1 MQQVHQLLS
10 IGLFTL
16 LLSAC
21 GGSGGGDN
29 NNSSA
34 NNSSANTSATNSS
47 SSTPASIAA
56 SSVEPSSTPA
66 SSIASEA
73 ASSIAPSSVAASSE
87 PASSSAPASSSSAA
101 SATVLTLDMTSGW
114 RGNGTGNS
122 GVTLN
127 SDGVSFTAS
136 GDNIGAVADMLKPI
150 QLEDA
155 IITMVVNVSSE
166 FKTSGASLQPF
177 AQIKGGSY
185 PGEWGCWAGN
195 ELFTAGEDAT
205 ISCTVTEGDK
215 KFNQTEFDVQ
225 VGVQA
230 KGTPTGVVTIKSVTV
245 TLAQAASSS
254 SAQSSSTGSVYSAN
268 VTRLQALAAFP
279 IGAAVTNND
288 DPSFNIVTNTSE
300 QAVVEKHF
308 GEMTA
313 GNIMKMSYL
322 QPSNGNFT
330 FTNADT
336 FVDYAKDNNIN
347 VHGHALVWHSDYQV
361 PNFMKNWS
369 GSAADFIAEVED
381 HVTQVVTHFKA
392 KGNVVSWDVVNEA
405 INDGSPVANFRT
417 TDSPFYVKS
426 GNSSIYI
433 EKAFQAA
440 RAADPSAILYYNDYN
455 IDQNNAKT
463 TKMIEMLTDFQT
475 RSIPID
481 GVGFQMHVFM
491 DYPSIASISAAM
503 KKVVD
508 KGLKVKI
515 TELDVA
521 VNNPYSGGWP
531 GNKITSFTNTVALA
545 QKKRYCEIVK
555 AYMDTVPAAQ
565 RGGISVWG
573 TTDAN
578 TWLTTAT
585 AAYNGEAIAWP
596 LLFDN
601 NYNDK
606 PALRGFA
613 DGLEGTA
620 CN

>member
-1 MQQVHQLLS
+1 MHQIQRLIPLLFVTL
-10 IGLFTL
+10 GLT
-16 LLSAC
+16 AC
-21 GGSGGGDN
+21 GGGGGGK
-29 NNSSA
+29 SSA
-34 NNSSANTSATNSS
+34 SSSPA
-47 SSTPASIAA
+47 SSTPVSSVAPSSVAESSVAPSSAPA
-56 SSVEPSSTPA
+56 SSTPTSSVAPSSVAPSSTPA
-66 SSIASEA
+66 SSIA
-73 ASSIAPSSVAASSE
+73 
-87 PASSSAPASSSSAA
+87 ASSSSAA
-101 SATVLTLDMTSGW
+101 ATVLNLSMTSGW
-114 RGNGTGNS
+114 RGNGNGNT
-122 GVTLN
+122 GVTFN

-136 GDNIGAVADMLKPI
+136 ADDIGAVTDIVAPI

-155 IITMVVNVSSE
+155 VITMVINVSSE
-166 FKTSGASLQPF
+166 FKASGANLQPI

-195 ELFTAGEDAT
+195 ELFTAGQDT
-205 ISCTVTEGDK
+205 TVSCTVTEDDK

-230 KGTPTGVVTIKSVTV
+230 KGSPTGVVTIKSVSI
-245 TLAQAASSS
+245 TLKQAASSS
-254 SAQSSSTGSVYSAN
+254 SSVASSSATSVYSAN
-268 VTRLQALAAFP
+268 VDSLHNLAVFP

-288 DPSFNIVTNTSE
+288 GPSFNILTNASE
-300 QAVVEKHF
+300 QALVEKHF
-308 GEMTA
+308 DEMTA

-322 QPSNGNFT
+322 QPTQGNFT
-330 FTNADT
+330 FNNADA
-336 FVDYAKDNNIN
+336 FVDYAKSKNIN
-347 VHGHALVWHSDYQV
+347 IHGHALLWHADYQV

-369 GSAADFIAEVED
+369 GSAADFLTAVEN
-381 HVTQVVTHFKA
+381 HVTTIVDHYEA
-392 KGNVVSWDVVNEA
+392 KGNLVSWDVVNEA
-405 INDGSPVANFRT
+405 LNDGSPSNFRT
-417 TDSPFYVKS
+417 DSALYTKS
-426 GNSSIYI
+426 GNSAVYI

-440 RAADPSAILYYNDYN
+440 RAADANVTLYYNDYN

-463 TKMIEMLTDFQT
+463 TKLIEMITDFQS
-475 RSIPID
+475 RNIPID

-491 DYPSIASISAAM
+491 DYPSIANISAAM

-531 GNKITSFTNTVALA
+531 GNKITSFTNTVAQA

-555 AYMDTVPAAQ
+555 AYLDTVPANQ
-565 RGGISVWG
+565 RGGITVWG

-578 TWLTTAT
+578 TWLTTAVS
-585 AAYNGEAIAWP
+585 AYNGEAIAWP

-613 DGLEGTA
+613 DALQGTA

>member
-1 MQQVHQLLS
+1 MRYIQPILCLS
-10 IGLFTL
+10 LASL

-21 GGSGGGDN
+21 GGSSNSPSPN
-29 NNSSA
+29 NPSSSSLSSSA
-34 NNSSANTSATNSS
+34 PSSAAVSSSEVSSTTSASVALSSEAPSSAAQSSEAPSSAMS
-47 SSTPASIAA
+47 SSTPA
-56 SSVEPSSTPA
+56 EPTR
-66 SSIASEA
+66 
-73 ASSIAPSSVAASSE
+73 
-87 PASSSAPASSSSAA
+87 
-101 SATVLTLDMTSGW
+101 LTLDMSSGW
-114 RGNGTGNS
+114 RGNGPNNS
-122 GVTLN
+122 GITYN
-127 SDGVSFTAS
+127 SDGVAFAPT
-136 GDNIGAVADMLKPI
+136 GDAIGAVTDVFKPI
-150 QLEDA
+150 QLENA
-155 IITMVVNVSSE
+155 IIEMVVNVSSE
-166 FKTSGASLQPF
+166 YKTSGANLQIF
-177 AQIKGGSY
+177 SQIKGGNWD
-185 PGEWGCWAGN
+185 GEWNCWSGN
-195 ELFTAGEDAT
+195 EQLIANTDVTINCT
-205 ISCTVTEGDK
+205 ISEAG
-215 KFNQTEFDVQ
+215 KFNQTENDVQ

-230 KGTPTGVVTIKSVTV
+230 KGTPAGTVTIKSVTL

-288 DPSFNIVTNTSE
+288 NSNFNIVTNTSE

-322 QPSNGNFT
+322 QPGNGNFS

-361 PNFMKNWS
+361 PGFMKNWS

-405 INDGSPVANFRT
+405 LNDGNPSNFRT
-417 TDSPFYVKS
+417 TDSTFYVKS
-426 GNSSIYI
+426 GNSSVYI

-440 RAADPSAILYYNDYN
+440 RAADPSATLYYNDYN

-463 TKMIEMLTDFQT
+463 TKLIEMITDFQT
-475 RSIPID
+475 REIPID

-545 QKKRYCEIVK
+545 QQKRYCEIVK

-613 DGLEGTA
+613 DGLQGAA

>member
-1 MQQVHQLLS
+1 
-10 IGLFTL
+10 
-16 LLSAC
+16 
-21 GGSGGGDN
+21 
-29 NNSSA
+29 
-34 NNSSANTSATNSS
+34 
-47 SSTPASIAA
+47 
-56 SSVEPSSTPA
+56 
-66 SSIASEA
+66 
-73 ASSIAPSSVAASSE
+73 
-87 PASSSAPASSSSAA
+87 
-101 SATVLTLDMTSGW
+101 MTSGW
-114 RGNGTGNS
+114 RGNGEGNTGVNFNAD
-122 GVTLN
+122 GVT
-127 SDGVSFTAS
+127 FTAS
-136 GDNIGAVADMLKPI
+136 GDNIGAVTDIAAPVL
-150 QLEDA
+150 LEGA
-155 IITMVVNVSSE
+155 IFTMVINVSTE
-166 FKTSGASLQPF
+166 FKATGASLQPF
-177 AQIKGGSY
+177 AQIKGDSW
-185 PGEWGCWAGN
+185 PGEWDCWAGN
-195 ELFTAGEDAT
+195 ELFTAGSDTTVTCT
-205 ISCTVTEGDK
+205 ISESDK
-215 KFNQTEFDVQ
+215 KFDQTASDVQ
-225 VGVQA
+225 LGVQA
-230 KGTPTGVVTIKSVTV
+230 KGSPAGVVTIKSASV

-268 VTRLQALAAFP
+268 VERLQALASFP

-288 DPSFNIVTNTSE
+288 GPSFNILTNASE
-300 QAVVEKHF
+300 RAVVEKHF

-322 QPSNGNFT
+322 QPTQGNFT
-330 FTNADT
+330 FTNADA
-336 FVDYAKDNNIN
+336 FVDYAKSKGMNI
-347 VHGHALVWHSDYQV
+347 HGHALLWHADYQV
-361 PNFMKNWS
+361 PGFMKNWS
-369 GSAADFIAEVED
+369 GSSADFITAIEN
-381 HVTQVVTHFKA
+381 HVTQIVTHYKA

-417 TDSPFYVKS
+417 DSALYTKS
-426 GNSSIYI
+426 GNSAIYI

-440 RAADPSAILYYNDYN
+440 RAADPSATLYYNDYN
-455 IDQNNAKT
+455 IDQNNPKT
-463 TKMIEMLTDFQT
+463 TKLVEMITDFQA

-491 DYPSIASISAAM
+491 DYPTIASISAAM

-545 QKKRYCEIVK
+545 QKQRYCEIVK
-555 AYMDTVPAAQ
+555 AYMDTVPPAQ

-613 DGLEGTA
+613 DGLQGVPCT
-620 CN
+620 NP

>member
-1 MQQVHQLLS
+1 MHQIQRLIPLLFVTL
-10 IGLFTL
+10 GLT
-16 LLSAC
+16 AC
-21 GGSGGGDN
+21 GGGGGGK
-29 NNSSA
+29 SSA
-34 NNSSANTSATNSS
+34 SSSPASSTPVSSVAPSSVAESSVAPSSAPA
-47 SSTPASIAA
+47 SSTPASSVAP
-56 SSVEPSSTPA
+56 SSVAPSSTPA
-66 SSIASEA
+66 SSIA
-73 ASSIAPSSVAASSE
+73 
-87 PASSSAPASSSSAA
+87 ASSSSAA
-101 SATVLTLDMTSGW
+101 ATVLNLSMTSGW
-114 RGNGTGNS
+114 RGNGNGNT
-122 GVTLN
+122 GVTFN

-136 GDNIGAVADMLKPI
+136 ADDIGAVTDIVAPI

-155 IITMVVNVSSE
+155 VITMVINVSSE
-166 FKTSGASLQPF
+166 FKASGANLQPI

-195 ELFTAGEDAT
+195 ELFTAGQDT
-205 ISCTVTEGDK
+205 TVSCTVTEDDK

-230 KGTPTGVVTIKSVTV
+230 KGSPTGVVTIKSVSI
-245 TLAQAASSS
+245 TLKQAASSS
-254 SAQSSSTGSVYSAN
+254 SSVASSSATSVYSAN
-268 VTRLQALAAFP
+268 VDSLHNLAVFP

-288 DPSFNIVTNTSE
+288 GPSFNILTNASE
-300 QAVVEKHF
+300 QALVEKHF
-308 GEMTA
+308 DEMTA

-322 QPSNGNFT
+322 QPTQGNFT
-330 FTNADT
+330 FNNADA
-336 FVDYAKDNNIN
+336 FVDYAKSKNIN
-347 VHGHALVWHSDYQV
+347 IHGHALLWHADYQV

-369 GSAADFIAEVED
+369 GSAADFLTAVEN
-381 HVTQVVTHFKA
+381 HVTTIVDHYEA
-392 KGNVVSWDVVNEA
+392 KGNLVSWDVVNEA
-405 INDGSPVANFRT
+405 LNDGSPSNFRT
-417 TDSPFYVKS
+417 DSALYTKS
-426 GNSSIYI
+426 GNSAVYI

-440 RAADPSAILYYNDYN
+440 RAADANVTLYYNDYN

-463 TKMIEMLTDFQT
+463 TKLIEMITDFQA
-475 RSIPID
+475 RNIPID

-491 DYPSIASISAAM
+491 DYPSIANISAAM

-531 GNKITSFTNTVALA
+531 GNKITSFTNTVAQA

-555 AYMDTVPAAQ
+555 AYLDTVPANQ
-565 RGGISVWG
+565 RGGITVWG

-578 TWLTTAT
+578 TWLTTAVS
-585 AAYNGEAIAWP
+585 AYNGEAIAWP

-613 DGLEGTA
+613 DALQGTA